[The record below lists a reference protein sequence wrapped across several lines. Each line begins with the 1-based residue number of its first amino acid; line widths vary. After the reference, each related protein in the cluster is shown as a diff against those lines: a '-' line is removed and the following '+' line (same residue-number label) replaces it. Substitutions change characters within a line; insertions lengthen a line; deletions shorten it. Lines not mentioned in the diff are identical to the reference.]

1 MPQTESQATA
11 LDKARQFVR
20 LARVRYGRPAW
31 MKLFSRDDGLRGGL
45 YLVGPVGTGK
55 THLLASIYHGLT
67 APDDG
72 RQSRVACAYTH
83 SSALLRAR
91 ATPDAYADRV
101 AARAKVLCLDEVEL
115 DDPAGEV
122 RLIAVLR
129 ALRERGVTLAAT
141 SNAEPD
147 KFVSSHLGR
156 DRLERF
162 ISEEFERQYHVV
174 FVGGD
179 DFRQGLEKEGRAW
192 VGDAD
197 AARAAMRAAF
207 DAAPPPK
214 RWLDFPDLIR
224 LTTDVE
230 RTRLTQDLAA
240 SRALFIDGI
249 SVADTDDAL
258 RLLRVADDLYGLPD
272 PPTLF
277 FTSAQ
282 PPADWFRAG
291 PPVGAGGVDRGE
303 VHADHQPLDRAGGG
317 GARVERHRWPISSKG
332 HRPGRRT
339 YGTLDGKGAGA
350 LCWPAAADSVAGAV
364 SPHAT
369 VSTCS
374 YARIFRS
381 DVTTWHP
388 YARAVATT
396 T

>member
-1 MPQTESQATA
+1 M
-11 LDKARQFVR
+11 R
-20 LARVRYGRPAW
+20 
-31 MKLFSRDDGLRGGL
+31 LFSRDDGLRGGL

-55 THLLASIYHGLT
+55 THLLASIWHALVT
-67 APDDG
+67 PDG
-72 RQSRVACAYTH
+72 GQSAVPCAYTH
-83 SSALLRAR
+83 SSALFRAQE
-91 ATPDAYADRV
+91 TPEAYADRV
-101 AARAKVLCLDEVEL
+101 AEHARVLCLDEVEL

-162 ISEEFERQYHVV
+162 ISEEFERQYHVA

-192 VGDAD
+192 VGEPA
-197 AARAAMRAAF
+197 AARGAMRRAF
-207 DAAPPPK
+207 RAAPEPK
-214 RWLDFPDLIR
+214 RWLAFDDLIR

-230 RTRLTQDLAA
+230 RTRLARDLGA
-240 SRALFIDGI
+240 SRALFLDGI

-282 PPADWFRAG
+282 APDEWFAADGRAG
-291 PPVGAGGVDRGE
+291 LAAAIAE
-303 VHADHQPLDRAGGG
+303 KF
-317 GARVERHRWPISSKG
+317 ARTTSRLTALAAVER
-332 HRPGRRT
+332 
-339 YGTLDGKGAGA
+339 
-350 LCWPAAADSVAGAV
+350 V
-364 SPHAT
+364 
-369 VSTCS
+369 
-374 YARIFRS
+374 
-381 DVTTWHP
+381 
-388 YARAVATT
+388 
-396 T
+396 